1 MALETYLGSVVHDGG
16 EVVGTGLRSGVLA
29 VELCHVLSH
38 IVPCDVQVR
47 VSVEPEVRFI
57 GLDRIR
63 SKRQEMLMT
72 RLSRDVS
79 DG

>member
-1 MALETYLGSVVHDGG
+1 MHDRG
-16 EVVGTGLRSGVLA
+16 EIVGAGLRSRVLA
-29 VELCHVLSH
+29 VELRHVLTH
-38 IVPCDVQVR
+38 IIPRDVQVR

-57 GLDRIR
+57 GLDRTR

-72 RLSRDVS
+72 RPSRDVS